1 MTDIL
6 MIEDNEELGMLIRD
20 FLKREGFTVEWKL
33 SAEEGLMSIRNSSYK
48 LLLLDV
54 MLPGMDGYEALAKIR
69 ESYNLPVLMMSAKT
83 DDDSKILGLDVGA
96 DDYIDKPFSIP
107 VLSHKIK
114 ALMRRSYPSSDSDQ
128 GPTKLTYGDIEIDT
142 SSRTVTKGGQ
152 IVATNVKEYELLVY
166 FLSHAE
172 QVIPKETLF
181 DAVWGSDCLSEMSTL
196 NVYINRL
203 RDKFEAD
210 PKNPEL
216 IRTVWR
222 VGFKFGGAA
231 ES

>member
-1 MTDIL
+1 M
-6 MIEDNEELGMLIRD
+6 R
-20 FLKREGFTVEWKL
+20 
-33 SAEEGLMSIRNSSYK
+33 SAMSSK
-48 LLLLDV
+48 P
-54 MLPGMDGYEALAKIR
+54 LPLCGVTRTSI
-69 ESYNLPVLMMSAKT
+69 SAVT
-83 DDDSKILGLDVGA
+83 
-96 DDYIDKPFSIP
+96 FSIP

-128 GPTKLTYGDIEIDT
+128 GPAKLTYGDIEIDT

-152 IVATNVKEYELLVY
+152 IVTTNVKEYELLVY

>member
-20 FLKREGFTVEWKL
+20 FLKREGFTVEWKT
-33 SAEEGLMSIRNSSYK
+33 SAEEGLMSIRNSSFK

-54 MLPGMDGYEALAKIR
+54 MLPGMDGYEALAKVR
-69 ESYNLPVLMMSAKT
+69 ENYNLPVLMMSART

-114 ALMRRSYPSSDSDQ
+114 ALMRRSYPSAEDDASSV
-128 GPTKLTYGDIEIDT
+128 KLTYGDIEIDT
-142 SSRTVTKGGQ
+142 STRSVTKGGK
-152 IVATNVKEYELLVY
+152 ILATNVKEYELLVY
-166 FLSHAE
+166 FLSHPE

-181 DAVWGSDCLSEMSTL
+181 NSVWGSDCLSEMSTL

-203 RDKFEAD
+203 RDKIEVD

-231 ES
+231 EG